1 MNYHEAK
8 KRFTGK
14 FFRYSHFYE
23 DDEFVEINLNL
34 CDLPQHR
41 IKFTT
46 DYYVD
51 RIKRNLGFPP
61 VWIMT
66 GYKLRT
72 GEVQPFHYGMLIMD
86 GNHRIGASRECG
98 LYQIPVIMARSHLEI
113 FRRMNNDNLDREA

>member
-8 KRFTGK
+8 QRFSGK
-14 FFRYSHFYE
+14 YFRYSHLYE
-23 DDEFVEINLNL
+23 EDEFIEVNLNL
-34 CDLPQHR
+34 CDLPKHR

-98 LYQIPVIMARSHLEI
+98 LAQIPVIMAKSHLEI
-113 FRRMNNDNLDREA
+113 FRRIQP